1 MFQHRLKTYLKE
13 ELARS
18 GRVYNYLVILIE
30 DVVKLDNCLY
40 EFCKEKRRDEHRRD
54 YQPRT
59 KQVNVAERKVAEVNA
74 THKKFLPRK
83 NQLSDKEKTRR
94 REEGLCY
101 ECKKPRHLV
110 RDYKSKLLSKQVNA
124 TTTKMIAATIKV
136 ALSEEE
142 LEARR
147 IYRQLGLSESDVRDL
162 DSAIARG
169 REEDEN
175 LSSSSFSS
183 SSDSSESSRLPA
195 KEARPEEG
203 EY

>member
-1 MFQHRLKTYLKE
+1 MFQRGLKTYLKE

-18 GRVYNYLVILIE
+18 GRIYDHLVTLIE
-30 DVVKLDNCLY
+30 DVVKLDNRLY
-40 EFCKEKRRDEHRRD
+40 KFCKEKRRDEYRRD
-54 YQPRT
+54 YRPRT
-59 KQVNVAERKVAEVNA
+59 KQVNAAERKIAEVNA

-101 ECKKPRHLV
+101 ECRKSRHLA

-124 TTTKMIAATIKV
+124 TLTKMIATTIKV

-147 IYRQLGLSESDVRDL
+147 IYRQLGLLESDVRDL
-162 DSAIARG
+162 DDATAQG
-169 REEDEN
+169 REEDEV
-175 LSSSSFSS
+175 SSSSSSSS

-195 KEARPEEG
+195 KEARP
-203 EY
+203 

>member
-1 MFQHRLKTYLKE
+1 MFQCRLKTYLKE

-18 GRVYNYLVILIE
+18 GRVYNHLVMLIE

-40 EFCKEKRRDEHRRD
+40 EFRKEKRRDEHRRD
-54 YQPRT
+54 YRLRT
-59 KQVNVAERKVAEVNA
+59 KQVNATEQKVAEVNA
-74 THKKFLPRK
+74 TYKKFLPRK

-101 ECKKPRHLV
+101 ECGKSGHLV
-110 RDYKSKLLSKQVNA
+110 RDCKSKLLSKQVNA
-124 TTTKMIAATIKV
+124 TTTKMIAVTIKV

-147 IYRQLGLSESDVRDL
+147 IYRQLGLSESDIRDL
-162 DSAIARG
+162 DNATARG
-169 REEDEN
+169 REEDEV
-175 LSSSSFSS
+175 SSSFSSSS

>member
-1 MFQHRLKTYLKE
+1 MFQRRLKTYLKE

-18 GRVYNYLVILIE
+18 GRVYNYLVTLIE
-30 DVVKLDNCLY
+30 DMVKLDNCLY
-40 EFCKEKRRDEHRRD
+40 EFRKEKRQDEYRRD
-54 YQPRT
+54 YRLRT
-59 KQVNVAERKVAEVNA
+59 KQVNAAERRVAEVNA

-83 NQLSDKEKTRR
+83 NQLPDKEKTRR

-101 ECKKPRHLV
+101 ECRKSRHLV

-142 LEARR
+142 LEARG

-162 DSAIARG
+162 DSAIARVG
-169 REEDEN
+169 EENEN
-175 LSSSSFSS
+175 LSSSLSSS
-183 SSDSSESSRLPA
+183 SSDSSESSRPPA
-195 KEARPEEG
+195 KEARPQED